1 MKVLVTGCAGFL
13 GYHICDELLKNNNST
28 SIIGVDSINDYYSQ
42 GIKKKRL
49 KDLKKNKNFLFYK
62 IDISNEKKLKKI
74 FNNHKFEIII
84 HLAAQAGVRHA
95 LKDPESYLDSNI
107 KGFLN
112 LIDNLKTNSVKKFIF
127 ASSSS
132 VYGEGKKFPQSE
144 EMKPKPINIYSS
156 TKLLNEEIIRDY
168 SNISKIKFIG
178 LRFFTIYGSHGRPDM
193 FLFKLLKS
201 IFKKNSFYLN
211 NYGNHLRD
219 FTHVDDVKMIIKKLI
234 DKKIKTKF
242 QIFNVCSNNPISILR
257 LISDV
262 SKITSTNPKIVKV
275 KRHKADVL
283 KTHGS
288 NIKIKKYLNIKIFRN
303 IFEELLPIVNWYRDK
318 KFYKF

>member
-13 GYHICDELLKNNNST
+13 GYHICDELLKINNST

-62 IDISNEKKLKKI
+62 IDISNKKKLKKI
-74 FNNHKFEIII
+74 FNDHKFEIII

-112 LIDNLKTNSVKKFIF
+112 LVDNLKTNTVKKFIF

>member
-1 MKVLVTGCAGFL
+1 MKILVTGCVGFL
-13 GYHICDELLKNNNST
+13 GYHICDELLKINNST

-62 IDISNEKKLKKI
+62 IDISNKKKLKKI
-74 FNNHKFEIII
+74 FNDHKFEIII

-112 LIDNLKTNSVKKFIF
+112 LVDNLKTNTVKKFIF

-242 QIFNVCSNNPISILR
+242 QIFNVCSNNPISVLK

-262 SKITSTNPKIVKV
+262 SKITSTNPKIVKI

-288 NIKIKKYLNIKIFRN
+288 NIKIKKYLNIKSFRN

-318 KFYKF
+318 KFYKY

>member
-13 GYHICDELLKNNNST
+13 GYHICDELLKINNST
-28 SIIGVDSINDYYSQ
+28 SIIGIDSINDYYSQ

-49 KDLKKNKNFLFYK
+49 KDLKENKNFLFYK
-62 IDISNEKKLKKI
+62 IDISNKKKLKKI
-74 FNNHKFEIII
+74 FNDHKFEIII

-112 LIDNLKTNSVKKFIF
+112 LVDNLKTNTVKKFIF

-234 DKKIKTKF
+234 NKKIKTKF

-262 SKITSTNPKIVKV
+262 SKITSTNPKIVKI

-288 NIKIKKYLNIKIFRN
+288 NIKIKKYLNIKSFRN

-318 KFYKF
+318 KFYKY

>member
-13 GYHICDELLKNNNST
+13 GYHICDELLKINNST

-74 FNNHKFEIII
+74 FNDHKFEIII

-112 LIDNLKTNSVKKFIF
+112 LVDNLKTNTVKKFIF

-242 QIFNVCSNNPISILR
+242 QIFNVCSNNPISVLK
-257 LISDV
+257 LTSDV
-262 SKITSTNPKIVKV
+262 SKITSTNPKIVKI

-288 NIKIKKYLNIKIFRN
+288 NIKIKKYLNIKSFRN

-318 KFYKF
+318 KFYKY

>member
-13 GYHICDELLKNNNST
+13 GYHICDELLKINNST

-112 LIDNLKTNSVKKFIF
+112 LVDNLKTNTVKKFIF

-242 QIFNVCSNNPISILR
+242 QIFNVCSNNPISVLK

-262 SKITSTNPKIVKV
+262 SKITSTNPKIVKI

-318 KFYKF
+318 KFYKY

>member
-1 MKVLVTGCAGFL
+1 M
-13 GYHICDELLKNNNST
+13 
-28 SIIGVDSINDYYSQ
+28 
-42 GIKKKRL
+42 

-112 LIDNLKTNSVKKFIF
+112 LVDNLKTNSVKKFIF

-242 QIFNVCSNNPISILR
+242 QIFNVCSNNPISILK